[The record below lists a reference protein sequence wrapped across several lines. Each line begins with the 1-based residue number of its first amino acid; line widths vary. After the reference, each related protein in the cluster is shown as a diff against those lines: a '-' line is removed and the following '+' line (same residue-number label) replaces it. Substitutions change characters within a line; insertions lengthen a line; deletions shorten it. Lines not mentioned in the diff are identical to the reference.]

1 VIIQPRLLRGAGGG
15 VMTGGDNGGGVAS
28 IIARKL
34 MQNAPG
40 GKAVAARFYFS
51 FCRAK
56 DAKAAKEICSLST

>member
-1 VIIQPRLLRGAGGG
+1 
-15 VMTGGDNGGGVAS
+15 MTGGDNGGGVAS

-40 GKAVAARFYFS
+40 GKAVAAAFHFS